1 MLNSGRLYN
10 LPALKIN
17 ARRIT
22 NATSLSICHNH
33 VQYILCS
40 SGVVCVL
47 SLFSKQ
53 QRTRDHWTDVKDIFN
68 RTYTLTCAALNICGQ
83 IKMCAR
89 QTKCRRTV
97 DPLKASLRSAASSS
111 EWVKVSGRRRFRR
124 KHKGREGGSFPV
136 KIDKEIRIY
145 ALQLWTFLGIS
156 FWGFFL
162 KRRGWSRAAI
172 KQEILHVNRSSLWS
186 YWSESKQAHCHVYA
200 WNNYTEVLFQA
211 RQNWERRSL
220 VWLPSKRAGDAC
232 KHHGKNPPSWF
243 AWHLNFFSL
252 SRLVGIFLF
261 IF

>member
-1 MLNSGRLYN
+1 MLNSGWLSN

-40 SGVVCVL
+40 SGVICVL
-47 SLFSKQ
+47 SLISKQ

-68 RTYTLTCAALNICGQ
+68 RTYTLTCAALNICGE

-89 QTKCRRTV
+89 QTKCRRSV

-172 KQEILHVNRSSLWS
+172 KQEILHVNRSSLWW

-200 WNNYTEVLFQA
+200 WNNYTEVLYK
-211 RQNWERRSL
+211 RGRTESGDRLCGCPQNVLATLASIMEKTLRPDL
-220 VWLPSKRAGDAC
+220 LD
-232 KHHGKNPPSWF
+232 
-243 AWHLNFFSL
+243 
-252 SRLVGIFLF
+252 I
-261 IF
+261 

>member
-40 SGVVCVL
+40 SGVICVL

-53 QRTRDHWTDVKDIFN
+53 QRTRDHWTDVKDIFYG
-68 RTYTLTCAALNICGQ
+68 TYTLTCAALNICGE
-83 IKMCAR
+83 IKMCAW
-89 QTKCRRTV
+89 QTKCRRSV

-156 FWGFFL
+156 FWVFFPETERL
-162 KRRGWSRAAI
+162 EQSGYQTGNSACQSEQLVIILEWI
-172 KQEILHVNRSSLWS
+172 KASP
-186 YWSESKQAHCHVYA
+186 
-200 WNNYTEVLFQA
+200 
-211 RQNWERRSL
+211 
-220 VWLPSKRAGDAC
+220 LPC
-232 KHHGKNPPSWF
+232 
-243 AWHLNFFSL
+243 LCL
-252 SRLVGIFLF
+252 E
-261 IF
+261 